1 MAYNLV
7 VFPASFFTIK
17 AQKSRKDTIISGII
31 AGLLM
36 IIPWFMTYYAVM
48 AFYPDKAVLASPV
61 PWVAMMQADN
71 APGWLLLLFSIVMGW
86 TLIETA
92 TGIIHAMLE
101 RIDKGLRDT
110 GRNPLTRQHRGA
122 LTVTILVISVAFA
135 KIGIIDLIAKGYNAL
150 AYAFILLYLVP
161 LLTVGV
167 YKIMKK
173 STKKEEETAAGM
185 EMVK

>member
-1 MAYNLV
+1 MPCWNVSIRASV
-7 VFPASFFTIK
+7 IREEIPSPAS
-17 AQKSRKDTIISGII
+17 
-31 AGLLM
+31 
-36 IIPWFMTYYAVM
+36 
-48 AFYPDKAVLASPV
+48 
-61 PWVAMMQADN
+61 
-71 APGWLLLLFSIVMGW
+71 
-86 TLIETA
+86 TA
-92 TGIIHAMLE
+92 AL
-101 RIDKGLRDT
+101 
-110 GRNPLTRQHRGA
+110 

-173 STKKEEETAAGM
+173 SPKKEEETAAGM

>member
-1 MAYNLV
+1 
-7 VFPASFFTIK
+7 
-17 AQKSRKDTIISGII
+17 
-31 AGLLM
+31 M

-48 AFYPDKAVLASPV
+48 VFYPDKAVLASPV

-101 RIDKGLRDT
+101 RVDKGLTDT

-122 LTVTILVISVAFA
+122 LTVIILVISVAFA

-167 YKIMKK
+167 YKIVKK
-173 STKKEEETAAGM
+173 SSGKEETKVIPAEIA
-185 EMVK
+185 K

>member
-1 MAYNLV
+1 
-7 VFPASFFTIK
+7 
-17 AQKSRKDTIISGII
+17 
-31 AGLLM
+31 
-36 IIPWFMTYYAVM
+36 
-48 AFYPDKAVLASPV
+48 
-61 PWVAMMQADN
+61 
-71 APGWLLLLFSIVMGW
+71 
-86 TLIETA
+86 
-92 TGIIHAMLE
+92 MLE

-122 LTVTILVISVAFA
+122 LTVTILVVSVAFA

-167 YKIMKK
+167 YKIVKK
-173 STKKEEETAAGM
+173 SPKKEEETAAGM